1 VARYLSPEWVQAF
14 DAALRALDL
23 TDAVAAAGEGSL
35 AAADGAFSVAQL
47 VHGVP
52 AELGLGAEVRVVLSV
67 AEGRA
72 SLALDDGG
80 APGTEATATIALGY
94 ADALALA
101 LGRLDPAD
109 ALSQGSVRVRGDLA
123 ALVAGQE
130 VLAVAASRLGTTLS
144 DLTDSIE
151 PTETTQ
157 PTEPTEPTGP
167 AEPAE
172 PIAGTDP
179 SPRAGPGPASA

>member
-1 VARYLSPEWVQAF
+1 MAQYLSPEWVQAF
-14 DAALRALDL
+14 DAALGALDL
-23 TDAVAAAGEGSL
+23 TDAVAAAGQGSL
-35 AAADGAFSVAQL
+35 VAADGVFSVAQL
-47 VHGVP
+47 VQGVP
-52 AELGLGAEVRVVLSV
+52 ADLGLGPEVRVVLSV

-72 SLALDDGG
+72 HLSLDDDG

-109 ALSQGSVRVRGDLA
+109 ALSQGRVRVRGDLA

-130 VLAVAASRLGTTLS
+130 VLAAAASRLGTTLS
-144 DLTDSIE
+144 DLTDPIE
-151 PTETTQ
+151 
-157 PTEPTEPTGP
+157 P

-172 PIAGTDP
+172 PADPPEPAEPTARTAGVDP
-179 SPRAGPGPASA
+179 SSEAATGPATA